1 MITEMKIVTPAH
13 GLLTLSKQSNPLLFS
28 LAKVGLGVLGVVVE
42 LTLECIP
49 QLSLK
54 EQTQVFT
61 LQNISSEHIHRLSSN
76 RHVRYMW
83 IPYTDTVVSV
93 ISNPTTEPFTPPT
106 SLPKIAIKPMLDLL
120 HELSPT
126 TKSQAQLQNYSF
138 AQIRDMLL
146 AVNPLDVHTIRRINR
161 AEEEYW
167 KSAQMVRVDDSARV
181 LGFDC
186 GGQQL
191 VLEICFPIGK
201 LNSLRSA
208 PGSSKD
214 IRFVKELLRVIT
226 CMIVDMISLIV

>member
-1 MITEMKIVTPAH
+1 
-13 GLLTLSKQSNPLLFS
+13 
-28 LAKVGLGVLGVVVE
+28 
-42 LTLECIP
+42 
-49 QLSLK
+49 
-54 EQTQVFT
+54 
-61 LQNISSEHIHRLSSN
+61 
-76 RHVRYMW
+76 
-83 IPYTDTVVSV
+83 
-93 ISNPTTEPFTPPT
+93 
-106 SLPKIAIKPMLDLL
+106 
-120 HELSPT
+120 
-126 TKSQAQLQNYSF
+126 
-138 AQIRDMLL
+138 MLL
-146 AVNPLDVHTIRRINR
+146 AVNPLDVHTIRRVNR